1 MKRYIYITLVILNLT
16 LMSCGEKQAESTEE
30 KSDENFVELT
40 QEQFQKNDLAIGK
53 PEKRTFSE
61 EFEVTGMI
69 DVPPKNR
76 AAVTSYFDGY
86 VTETELLVGD
96 KVKKGDVLVKL
107 KHPDF
112 IKVQQN
118 YVEALSNMKYLS
130 SEFKRKQNLFAD
142 QIIAQKVFQSTKN
155 DYLQANAKLASAKE
169 QIKLMNLNPEE
180 VAEGNFTSEIKI
192 FAPIDGKISKL
203 NVAQGKFVGKSE
215 MILEILDVDHVHLEL
230 DVFEKDLLKIQK
242 GDSLRF
248 EIPEISERNFL
259 AYVRL
264 IGAEINENRKVRI
277 HAHPLD
283 KDTNFTVG
291 MFVNA
296 YFETDSK
303 KQLAL
308 PETAFTELDDKTY
321 VLKLEEEKKEG
332 FKFKKI
338 EVETTAPQNGY
349 KPILNS
355 EMINANSQFLTK
367 GVFDIVTSAN

>member
-118 YVEALSNMKYLS
+118 YVEALSNMEYLS

-180 VAEGNFTSEIKI
+180 VAEGNFTSEIRI

-303 KQLAL
+303 RQLAL

-338 EVETTAPQNGY
+338 EVETTASQNGY

-367 GVFDIVTSAN
+367 DVFDIVTSAN